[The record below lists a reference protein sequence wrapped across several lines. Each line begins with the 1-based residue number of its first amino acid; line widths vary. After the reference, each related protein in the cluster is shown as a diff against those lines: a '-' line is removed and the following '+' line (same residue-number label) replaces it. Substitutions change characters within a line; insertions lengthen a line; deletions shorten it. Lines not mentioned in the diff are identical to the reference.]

1 LKAEGIL
8 AFDPNTREYYKTDSA
23 KTGKTT
29 GDKPAGK
36 TDDSEQK
43 KIAADQANLERQLAL
58 ELLNIAGA
66 KWEAMKEQ
74 ATQHYEDQLA
84 QAHGNAQLVAQAE
97 ALYQQTLAD
106 IDAKAAAESSGAW
119 MKSAVARM
127 QAHVETSI
135 AVLEDAY
142 QRGELAIGDYFDRR
156 KTLIEQ
162 RAEDEIEV
170 LRRMVEA
177 ESDAGEKLRIDTEIY
192 EKEQAL
198 YRDLLSLARER
209 ADAEKAIADAKR
221 QTNQILDDL
230 KMRTLPSDGGKAE
243 YTIELAELDQRHQE
257 EIRRLQDLRA
267 TEGQINDAYRMQ
279 QLEKDQLLADQEQRI
294 FEARLQNAS
303 DIFGNMSDVFSD
315 MYELSGDSQK
325 EWFYL
330 AKAAAIAEAIVNTA
344 LAVTKAL
351 SEGGPFAGPAL
362 AAVAAASGAV
372 QIATI
377 ASQTL
382 ATGGRVAGSSPH
394 DKADNIPIWAT
405 ANEFMQP
412 VSAVKYYG
420 LEAMEA
426 IRRKLIPREVFSGF
440 ALGGIIP
447 PRPAWALAS
456 GGPVPA
462 TPAAPDVRNE
472 IASKVNIVNFI
483 DPSELRRYIQSEEG
497 SRAILNVVSSRPRQF
512 ARRISR

>member
-1 LKAEGIL
+1 
-8 AFDPNTREYYKTDSA
+8 
-23 KTGKTT
+23 
-29 GDKPAGK
+29 
-36 TDDSEQK
+36 
-43 KIAADQANLERQLAL
+43 
-58 ELLNIAGA
+58 
-66 KWEAMKEQ
+66 
-74 ATQHYEDQLA
+74 
-84 QAHGNAQLVAQAE
+84 
-97 ALYQQTLAD
+97 
-106 IDAKAAAESSGAW
+106 
-119 MKSAVARM
+119 
-127 QAHVETSI
+127 
-135 AVLEDAY
+135 
-142 QRGELAIGDYFDRR
+142 
-156 KTLIEQ
+156 
-162 RAEDEIEV
+162 
-170 LRRMVEA
+170 
-177 ESDAGEKLRIDTEIY
+177 
-192 EKEQAL
+192 
-198 YRDLLSLARER
+198 
-209 ADAEKAIADAKR
+209 
-221 QTNQILDDL
+221 
-230 KMRTLPSDGGKAE
+230 MRTLPSDGGKAE

>member
-1 LKAEGIL
+1 MATQEYEIL
-8 AFDPNTREYYKTDSA
+8 LARLQSA
-23 KTGKTT
+23 KEVFGGMADVFKTLYER
-29 GDKPAGK
+29 GG
-36 TDDSEQK
+36 EHQK
-43 KIAADQANLERQLAL
+43 EFFL
-58 ELLNIAGA
+58 
-66 KWEAMKEQ
+66 M
-74 ATQHYEDQLA
+74 Y
-84 QAHGNAQLVAQAE
+84 
-97 ALYQQTLAD
+97 
-106 IDAKAAAESSGAW
+106 KAAA
-119 MKSAVARM
+119 
-127 QAHVETSI
+127 
-135 AVLEDAY
+135 L
-142 QRGELAIGDYFDRR
+142 
-156 KTLIEQ
+156 
-162 RAEDEIEV
+162 
-170 LRRMVEA
+170 
-177 ESDAGEKLRIDTEIY
+177 
-192 EKEQAL
+192 
-198 YRDLLSLARER
+198 
-209 ADAEKAIADAKR
+209 
-221 QTNQILDDL
+221 
-230 KMRTLPSDGGKAE
+230 
-243 YTIELAELDQRHQE
+243 
-257 EIRRLQDLRA
+257 
-267 TEGQINDAYRMQ
+267 
-279 QLEKDQLLADQEQRI
+279 
-294 FEARLQNAS
+294 
-303 DIFGNMSDVFSD
+303 
-315 MYELSGDSQK
+315 
-325 EWFYL
+325 
-330 AKAAAIAEAIVNTA
+330 AEAIVTTA
-344 LAVTKAL
+344 SMILKAL
-351 SEGGPFAGPAL
+351 DEGGPFAGPAL